1 MSVLQT
7 SNHPLSLILAS
18 SSRYRSEM
26 LTRLGLSFITE
37 SPDIDERRKVG
48 ETPKATARRLALQK
62 ALKVLLH
69 QPDSVVIGA
78 DQVLDLDGHALGKPG
93 SHEAAA
99 KQLAQ
104 LSGRAVTFY
113 SALAVVCASSRQLS
127 VVECHALFKP
137 ITPSQIDRYLN
148 IERPYDVAGSAR
160 AEGLGISLLDKLTSD
175 DPTAIIGLPLIQLTA
190 MLSRAGHNPL
200 NHHALSQP

>member
-1 MSVLQT
+1 MSVLQI

-18 SSRYRSEM
+18 SSRYRSGM
-26 LTRLGLSFITE
+26 LSRLGLPFITE
-37 SPDIDERRKVG
+37 SPDIDEGRKVG

-78 DQVLDLDGHALGKPG
+78 DQVLDLDGQALGKPG
-93 SHEAAA
+93 SHEAAVT
-99 KQLAQ
+99 QLAQ
-104 LSGRAVTFY
+104 LSGRQVTFY
-113 SALAVVCASSRQLS
+113 SALAVVCASSRQVS

-137 ITPSQIDRYLN
+137 LTPAQINRYLT

-200 NHHALSQP
+200 NHHVLS